1 MTTDQETFKNRKR
14 AHEWLV
20 DNGFSVAIGK
30 FYEDINA
37 GDKGIAVNPDK
48 TISKY
53 QVLQYGLNHI
63 KKEKRADPLSE
74 SRFEADHRRSVAE
87 AELAEVKARRA
98 AREEDAYWLHAEQ
111 AWSVI
116 AGVIGNL
123 RDVIRRHL
131 HDEQVRIV
139 QAAGGDPVRSPE
151 VFEYVD
157 QVVGRAF
164 NEVAGAP
171 LDIQWEEEA

>member
-1 MTTDQETFKNRKR
+1 MTTEPETFKNRQE
-14 AHEWLV
+14 AHDWLLA
-20 DNGFSVAIGK
+20 NGYQVSIGK
-30 FYEDINA
+30 FYQDIKR
-37 GDKGIAVNPDK
+37 KGFPVINPDK

-53 QVLQYGLNHI
+53 QVAVYGKNLATDQQPDPSALSRSEYTQQ
-63 KKEKRADPLSE
+63 KEK
-74 SRFEADHRRSVAE
+74 AE
-87 AELAEVKARRA
+87 AEMAIMKAERMR
-98 AREEDAYWLHAEQ
+98 REEDELWLHAEQ
-111 AWSVI
+111 AWSAI
-116 AGVIGNL
+116 AGLVGSL

-157 QVVGRAF
+157 QVIGRAF